1 MNRNKIITII
11 IFGLMILVTAF
22 VLIKTDFANKIFKT
36 KADTNSIALQDNEAM
51 LRTGK
56 EVNAKMKE
64 FAGDSYSSYQSLNE
78 NITKIMKSNTI
89 PNSYKTDDYIVS
101 ISESPKPIYMWFDD
115 GTIYYYTD
123 ATKIY
128 MNEDSSYMFLWL
140 VNTASIDVSNFDT
153 SKVTDMSHM
162 FSECNS
168 LISLNLSNFN
178 TTNVTNMAAMFSN
191 CSSLTALNLS
201 NFNTSNVTRMS
212 YMFSGCEN
220 LVSLDLSSFNTSN
233 VTNMEWLFSQ
243 CKKIKNLNLSS
254 FSTSKVTNMEGMFC
268 LCSSLETLILGSNF
282 NTSNITSM
290 WRMFDECESLTSLDV
305 SNFDTSKVT
314 NAWSAFRKCKLL
326 TMLDVSNFDTSNIT
340 NMEDMFRGCSSIT
353 ILDLSSFDTRNVT
366 NMDGIF
372 GSCSSLTTI
381 YVSNRFVIP
390 ENMNMLIN
398 NCFNIRGAKGTTY
411 HVSQP
416 NKRELFKIDEGE
428 ISPGYFSVNIDKLKL
443 TSNKFHINEDE
454 NYVIITESI
463 DQTNL
468 TSNME
473 FDVVK
478 NGNKVNIVYNTLTLK
493 SYDAYDISSLD
504 VREDKIMFNEIKT
517 LNELK
522 NTLNTDSI
530 VLKDKDDNIKDGSS
544 KLGTGNKLV
553 IGDKTYTISVKG
565 DLSGDGIA
573 NFEDVFSSYYYF
585 KNSNQSNDVYRY
597 AADFNGDNLVEFED
611 VFSMYYLFKNSTN

>member
-1 MNRNKIITII
+1 MKNHKLITII

-22 VLIKTDFANKIFKT
+22 VLIKTDFASKIFKT
-36 KADTNSIALQDNEAM
+36 KADVNTIELQDNEAM
-51 LRTGK
+51 LISGK
-56 EVNAKMKE
+56 DVNKKIKIFAGDE
-64 FAGDSYSSYQSLNE
+64 FAGYQALNE
-78 NITKIMKSNTI
+78 NITKIMKSNSI
-89 PNSYKTDDYIVS
+89 PSEYKTDDYK
-101 ISESPKPIYMWFDD
+101 ISVLESPNPIYVWFDE
-115 GTIYYYTD
+115 GIVYWYTE

-128 MNEDSSYMFLWL
+128 LNEDSSYMFLHLTNLTSVDINNFDTSKVTNMEWMFGNCGSL
-140 VNTASIDVSNFDT
+140 ESLDVSNFDT
-153 SKVTDMSHM
+153 SNVTDMSSM
-162 FSECNS
+162 FHKCKS
-168 LISLNLSNFN
+168 LTNLNVSSFN
-178 TTNVTNMAAMFSN
+178 TSNVTDMSYMFYECEN
-191 CSSLTALNLS
+191 IASLDVS
-201 NFNTSNVTRMS
+201 NFNTSNVT
-212 YMFSGCEN
+212 
-220 LVSLDLSSFNTSN
+220 
-233 VTNMEWLFSQ
+233 NMAWLFGV
-243 CKKIKNLNLSS
+243 CAKIKNLNLSS
-254 FSTSKVTNMEGMFC
+254 FNTNKVTNMEGMFC
-268 LCSSLETLILGSNF
+268 LCSSLETLTLGSNF

-340 NMEDMFRGCSSIT
+340 NMEDMFSGCSSIT

-428 ISPGYFSVNIDKLKL
+428 VSPGYFSVKIDKLRL
-443 TSNKFHINEDE
+443 TSNKFYINETE
-454 NYVIITESI
+454 NYTIITDDINQSNI
-463 DQTNL
+463 
-468 TSNME
+468 TSNMG

-478 NGNKVNIVYNTLTLK
+478 NGNKVDIIYNTLTLK
-493 SYDAYDISSLD
+493 SYDAYDISSFD